1 MIALHYTEYTTTS
14 ETNKSCKTST
24 DMMKL
29 QQPPWHSPAAAPT
42 AATYVAYCIDR
53 GRHPY
58 YDLACQEE
66 RTSYLWPHGIPAA
79 PESLQLAPEF
89 YDYYGHFNDGQL
101 DDVAYHWTT
110 SVACSPATTN
120 LACVDTEGLHLKD
133 QPQHNREDVLN
144 VTC

>member
-1 MIALHYTEYTTTS
+1 MADMIALHYTEYTTTS

-58 YDLACQEE
+58 YDLACREE

-79 PESLQLAPEF
+79 PESLQLAPEV
-89 YDYYGHFNDGQL
+89 YNDGHL

-110 SVACSPATTN
+110 PVACN
-120 LACVDTEGLHLKD
+120 H
-133 QPQHNREDVLN
+133 
-144 VTC
+144 